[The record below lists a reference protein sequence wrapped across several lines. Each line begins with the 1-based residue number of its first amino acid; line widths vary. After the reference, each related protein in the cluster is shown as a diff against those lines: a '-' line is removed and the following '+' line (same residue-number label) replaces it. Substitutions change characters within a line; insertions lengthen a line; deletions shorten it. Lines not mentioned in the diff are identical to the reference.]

1 MTSAGPQ
8 ASTSSDENH
17 GKHRIINRERRHL
30 EHAARQTQTLQ
41 EENPPSGNA
50 TTEQYRR
57 QDMQAN
63 YKRDRNIFHGSSSK
77 FCCPGHDGLRK
88 DHKEAA
94 NRRFRQ
100 SGKTVSR
107 QTELPE

>member
-1 MTSAGPQ
+1 
-8 ASTSSDENH
+8 
-17 GKHRIINRERRHL
+17 
-30 EHAARQTQTLQ
+30 
-41 EENPPSGNA
+41 
-50 TTEQYRR
+50 
-57 QDMQAN
+57 MQAN